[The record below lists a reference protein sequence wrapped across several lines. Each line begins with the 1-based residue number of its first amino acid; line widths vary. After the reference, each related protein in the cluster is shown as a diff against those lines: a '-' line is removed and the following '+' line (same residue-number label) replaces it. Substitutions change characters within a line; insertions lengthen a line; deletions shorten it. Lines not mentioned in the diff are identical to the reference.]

1 MEYIVLAVIA
11 GIIITVIK
19 EYNAIFS
26 YYNDAE
32 RAWSDVLAQERQRAK
47 IVEQLAEVLQQHTA
61 YEGKVLE
68 QITKLRQGIAELSDD
83 KIDTKK
89 QNEISNT
96 NKELMKSLSIAVENY
111 PELQASQSFAKQMQE
126 IINQEENVSAALRIF
141 NRNVA
146 DFNSLIQGFPGNIIN
161 GTFNNKKTIDAFF
174 DTQSASSFDYKPKF
188 DNK

>member
-1 MEYIVLAVIA
+1 M
-11 GIIITVIK
+11 
-19 EYNAIFS
+19 
-26 YYNDAE
+26 
-32 RAWSDVLAQERQRAK
+32 
-47 IVEQLAEVLQQHTA
+47 LQQHSA

-83 KIDTKK
+83 KIDAKK

-111 PELQASQSFAKQMQE
+111 PELQASQSFAKQLQE
-126 IINQEENVSAALRIF
+126 ITNQEENVGAALRIF

-146 DFNSLIQGFPGNIIN
+146 NFNSLIQGFPGNIIN
-161 GTFNNKKTIDAFF
+161 SIFNNKKTINVFF
-174 DTQSASSFDYKPKF
+174 DTEAASSFEYKPNF